1 MSFAAT
7 FPGFRLRLTR
17 WGGIFLVAML
27 VLGFAAV
34 NTGNNALM
42 ALLAVSLG
50 SYLVSGT
57 WSRQV
62 LGRVEVRVR
71 LPNEVFAG
79 RPAPVEVE
87 LDNRTKLFPGYGLVL
102 RDRAGRALNV
112 ETVLAPSGS
121 SRHVVEVE
129 FDDRGWCEL
138 GPWQIEVVLPLGFF
152 RKSKEVLRSQ
162 SVLVYPRLLPSS
174 SVDARERGGRR
185 SSDTLED
192 RGREGDV
199 VQLRDYREGDDR
211 RQLHWKQTARQQR
224 LIVVDRERRA
234 EQPVTFVVDPRVED
248 PENPQI
254 KARFEHMI
262 SDVATG
268 ALRRLER
275 GDAVGLIVGE
285 IKIPPVRSPARAAR
299 LLRPLA
305 EVQPV
310 PLSAASPVR
319 AEARRAVVF
328 SVGGES

>member
-1 MSFAAT
+1 MSFTAT

-17 WGGIFLVAML
+17 WGAIFLAAML

-50 SYLVSGT
+50 SYVVSGA

-62 LGRVEVRVR
+62 LGRAEVRVR
-71 LPNEVFAG
+71 LPKEVYAG
-79 RPAPVEVE
+79 RPTPVEVE
-87 LDNRTKLFPGYGLVL
+87 LENSTRLFPGYGIVV
-102 RDRAGRALNV
+102 RDRGGRVLIV
-112 ETVLAPSGS
+112 ESALAPSGV

-129 FDDRGWCEL
+129 FDRRGWCEL
-138 GPWQIEVVLPLGFF
+138 GPWHVEVALPLGFF
-152 RKSKEVLRSQ
+152 RKSKEVLRGHEL
-162 SVLVYPRLLPSS
+162 LVYPRLLPTS

-185 SSDTLED
+185 SSDVLED

-199 VQLRDYREGDDR
+199 VQLRGFREGDDR

-224 LIVVDRERRA
+224 LIVVDRERRTR
-234 EQPVTFVVDPRVED
+234 QPVVLVVDPRVED
-248 PENPQI
+248 PEDPQVRE
-254 KARFEHMI
+254 RFEHMI

-275 GDAVGLIVGE
+275 GDAVGLIVGG
-285 IKIPPVRSPARAAR
+285 IHVPPVRSAARAAR

-305 EVQPV
+305 EVQPLPPGV
-310 PLSAASPVR
+310 SLPDGSG
-319 AEARRAVVF
+319 ARGTDVF
-328 SVGGES
+328 RVGGAA

>member
-1 MSFAAT
+1 M
-7 FPGFRLRLTR
+7 
-17 WGGIFLVAML
+17 
-27 VLGFAAV
+27 
-34 NTGNNALM
+34 
-42 ALLAVSLG
+42 
-50 SYLVSGT
+50 
-57 WSRQV
+57 
-62 LGRVEVRVR
+62 
-71 LPNEVFAG
+71 
-79 RPAPVEVE
+79 
-87 LDNRTKLFPGYGLVL
+87 
-102 RDRAGRALNV
+102 
-112 ETVLAPSGS
+112 
-121 SRHVVEVE
+121 
-129 FDDRGWCEL
+129 
-138 GPWQIEVVLPLGFF
+138 
-152 RKSKEVLRSQ
+152 
-162 SVLVYPRLLPSS
+162 VYPRLLPSS

>member
-1 MSFAAT
+1 MSITAT

-17 WGGIFLVAML
+17 WGGIFLVTML

-50 SYLVSGT
+50 SYVVSGA

-71 LPNEVFAG
+71 LPKEVFAG
-79 RPAPVEVE
+79 RLTPVEVE
-87 LDNRTKLFPGYGLVL
+87 LENRSRFLPGYGLVV
-102 RDRAGRALNV
+102 RDRAGRVQIV
-112 ETVLAPSGS
+112 ETLLPRSGS
-121 SRHVVEVE
+121 SRRVVEIE
-129 FDDRGWCEL
+129 FDERGWNAL
-138 GPWQIEVVLPLGFF
+138 GPWRLEVVLPLGFF
-152 RKSKEVLRSQ
+152 RKSKQVLRGQ
-162 SVLVYPRLLPSS
+162 AVLVYPRLLPTSS
-174 SVDARERGGRR
+174 ADARERGGRR

-199 VQLRDYREGDDR
+199 IQLRDFREGDDR

-224 LIVVDRERRA
+224 LIVVDRERRS
-234 EQPVTFVVDPRVED
+234 EQPVVFVVDPRVED
-248 PENPQI
+248 PDDPRTRN
-254 KARFEHMI
+254 RFEHMI

-268 ALRRLER
+268 ALRRIER
-275 GDAVGLIVGE
+275 GEAVGLIVGE
-285 IKIPPVRSPARAAR
+285 VVVPPVRSPVRAAR

-310 PLSAASPVR
+310 PDSVSLPERVGTRRTILFRVGVAS
-319 AEARRAVVF
+319 
-328 SVGGES
+328 

>member
-17 WGGIFLVAML
+17 WGGIFLAAML

-62 LGRVEVRVR
+62 LGRVEVRAR
-71 LPNEVFAG
+71 LPKEVFAG
-79 RPAPVEVE
+79 RPTPVEVE

-102 RDRAGRALNV
+102 RDRTGRVLIV
-112 ETVLAPSGS
+112 EPVLAPSAS
-121 SRHVVEVE
+121 RRHVMEVE
-129 FDDRGWCEL
+129 FDARGWCEL

-152 RKSKEVLRSQ
+152 RKSKKVLHSQ

-174 SVDARERGGRR
+174 SIDARECGGRR
-185 SSDTLED
+185 SSDNLED

-199 VQLRDYREGDDR
+199 VQLRGFREGDDR

-234 EQPVTFVVDPRVED
+234 EQPVMLVVDPGVED
-248 PENPQI
+248 PEDPQI
-254 KARFEHMI
+254 KERFEHMV

-268 ALRRLER
+268 ALSRLER

-310 PLSAASPVR
+310 RLSEASPAR
-319 AEARRAVVF
+319 PEARGAVVF